1 MLPSHW
7 SLNIHGEGKAGTARE
22 VWQSQSQP
30 PPPANS
36 PAPSA
41 DLGGPSRHRLLPGLH
56 RGPQQQPGGVCWA
69 GAGSG
74 PRGRQ
79 PSRGGAEARPEQHV
93 GMLQPRFGE
102 DNAWEELCRLQFWTP
117 AAGVDGAV
125 PEHQAPLLPPSRA
138 ADPTQQNRVRRA
150 RERLTMFNGD
160 ASSSAARNVVR
171 SSSISGEMYNIE
183 KSARGSA
190 DSVTVTASKK
200 RRSSLG
206 AKMVAIVGLSQW
218 SKSTLQLNQTE
229 GGPKKLRSNI
239 RRSTETGIAVEMR
252 TRVTRQG
259 SRESTD
265 GSTNSNSSD
274 GTFIFPT
281 TRLGA
286 ESQFSDFLDGL
297 GPGQLVGRQTLAT
310 PPMGDVH
317 VGMADRNGQLEVEVI
332 QARGLIP
339 KMGSKSIPGR
349 WLGGGSGLGTEGGA
363 MEKGAVLGP
372 SQDPAPNHRFSP
384 VFHRSHLRESLPV
397 GERRLPRQEEDQGG
411 EENLRPVVPAASA
424 LRGEPPGQS
433 PAGDVL
439 PPHPQ
444 IPGDRVGLGEQ
455 GRGIETQRPPCCP
468 SDPSLPTPTVA
479 GPFWPGM
486 PSLPSFPQNSQ
497 PASGAAPLTPPL
509 PRR

>member
-1 MLPSHW
+1 
-7 SLNIHGEGKAGTARE
+7 
-22 VWQSQSQP
+22 
-30 PPPANS
+30 
-36 PAPSA
+36 
-41 DLGGPSRHRLLPGLH
+41 
-56 RGPQQQPGGVCWA
+56 
-69 GAGSG
+69 
-74 PRGRQ
+74 
-79 PSRGGAEARPEQHV
+79 
-93 GMLQPRFGE
+93 
-102 DNAWEELCRLQFWTP
+102 
-117 AAGVDGAV
+117 
-125 PEHQAPLLPPSRA
+125 
-138 ADPTQQNRVRRA
+138 
-150 RERLTMFNGD
+150 MFNGD

-310 PPMGDVH
+310 PPMGECRPR
-317 VGMADRNGQLEVEVI
+317 VGVP
-332 QARGLIP
+332 ARGWGYRLQP
-339 KMGSKSIPGR
+339 RKARAVSRPVRGWAWQKDALARGKGLQ
-349 WLGGGSGLGTEGGA
+349 WWWWWWGSGC
-363 MEKGAVLGP
+363 VLWFRG
-372 SQDPAPNHRFSP
+372 SGSI
-384 VFHRSHLRESLPV
+384 
-397 GERRLPRQEEDQGG
+397 
-411 EENLRPVVPAASA
+411 PAASLA
-424 LRGEPPGQS
+424 AEHVPGRCMACKCSGLPLLFPPLAPRGVGMS
-433 PAGDVL
+433 RG
-439 PPHPQ
+439 
-444 IPGDRVGLGEQ
+444 GLG
-455 GRGIETQRPPCCP
+455 
-468 SDPSLPTPTVA
+468 A
-479 GPFWPGM
+479 GYVPGKAAA
-486 PSLPSFPQNSQ
+486 LLFPE
-497 PASGAAPLTPPL
+497 ASSAPLLCISSSSEHPAAEGTQQNRVLFHFSFLNPKWLQKVTP
-509 PRR
+509 

>member
-1 MLPSHW
+1 
-7 SLNIHGEGKAGTARE
+7 
-22 VWQSQSQP
+22 
-30 PPPANS
+30 
-36 PAPSA
+36 
-41 DLGGPSRHRLLPGLH
+41 
-56 RGPQQQPGGVCWA
+56 
-69 GAGSG
+69 
-74 PRGRQ
+74 
-79 PSRGGAEARPEQHV
+79 
-93 GMLQPRFGE
+93 
-102 DNAWEELCRLQFWTP
+102 
-117 AAGVDGAV
+117 
-125 PEHQAPLLPPSRA
+125 
-138 ADPTQQNRVRRA
+138 
-150 RERLTMFNGD
+150 MFNGD

-310 PPMGDVH
+310 PPMGECRPRRGSLPGDGGTISSPAKQGLCLARC
-317 VGMADRNGQLEVEVI
+317 GMLREEG
-332 QARGLIP
+332 RGC
-339 KMGSKSIPGR
+339 S
-349 WLGGGSGLGTEGGA
+349 GGGGGKSVRVLRFRGSG
-363 MEKGAVLGP
+363 
-372 SQDPAPNHRFSP
+372 SI
-384 VFHRSHLRESLPV
+384 
-397 GERRLPRQEEDQGG
+397 
-411 EENLRPVVPAASA
+411 PAASLA
-424 LRGEPPGQS
+424 AEHVPGRCMACKCS
-433 PAGDVL
+433 GLPLLL
-439 PPHPQ
+439 PP
-444 IPGDRVGLGEQ
+444 
-455 GRGIETQRPPCCP
+455 
-468 SDPSLPTPTVA
+468 S
-479 GPFWPGM
+479 
-486 PSLPSFPQNSQ
+486 
-497 PASGAAPLTPPL
+497 AP
-509 PRR
+509 